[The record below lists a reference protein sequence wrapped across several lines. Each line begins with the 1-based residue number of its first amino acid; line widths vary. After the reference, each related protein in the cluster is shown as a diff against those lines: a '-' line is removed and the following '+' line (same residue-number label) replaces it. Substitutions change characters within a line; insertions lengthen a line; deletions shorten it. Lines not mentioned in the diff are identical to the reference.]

1 MRTELIQ
8 DNQKVSEAKMR
19 GKVHKVLYQRS
30 KKQSI
35 QKVNFKKNYVKQNKP
50 RTNKSQSS
58 DVFKIRKMIL
68 NINNNK
74 RISYKNQD

>member
-8 DNQKVSEAKMR
+8 DNQKVSEAEMR

-35 QKVNFKKNYVKQNKP
+35 QKVNKKNYVKQNKP

-58 DVFKIRKMIL
+58 DVFKIRKNDIE
-68 NINNNK
+68 
-74 RISYKNQD
+74 Y

>member
-8 DNQKVSEAKMR
+8 GNQKVSEAEMR

-35 QKVNFKKNYVKQNKP
+35 QKVNLKNNVKQNKP
-50 RTNKSQSS
+50 ITNKSQSS
-58 DVFKIRKMIL
+58 DVFKIRKKYI
-68 NINNNK
+68 K
-74 RISYKNQD
+74 Y